1 MNQSRGLAPVS
12 LTFTCLC
19 WLIKYCCILSK
30 WRSSIITISHV
41 KNGVIV
47 LNNGVQLPEGQ
58 EVTVLVPDARPT
70 GPQPHSILD
79 IAPVSL
85 GVLLRPLTAEDDLL
99 GEMLNGGRRGK

>member
-1 MNQSRGLAPVS
+1 MVTSG
-12 LTFTCLC
+12 
-19 WLIKYCCILSK
+19 
-30 WRSSIITISHV
+30 HV

-58 EVTVLVPDARPT
+58 EVTVLVPAAWPA

-85 GVLLRPLTAEDDLL
+85 GVLLRPLTIEDDLL
-99 GEMLNGGRRGK
+99 GEILEGRS

>member
-1 MNQSRGLAPVS
+1 MIATG
-12 LTFTCLC
+12 
-19 WLIKYCCILSK
+19 
-30 WRSSIITISHV
+30 HV

-58 EVTVLVPDARPT
+58 EVTVLVPAAWST
-70 GPQPHSILD
+70 GLQPHSILD

-99 GEMLNGGRRGK
+99 GEMLEGRS